1 MHVQS
6 VWTQLYNPLRR
17 LTSVEIERL
26 LTDSLHGDDTRLQA
40 IFQQIEMQSPI
51 YHVCIQK
58 RLAGVTNRRWKI
70 LPVDESGAAK
80 A

>member
-1 MHVQS
+1 MTKTDNTYMHVQS

-40 IFQQIEMQSPI
+40 IFQ
-51 YHVCIQK
+51 
-58 RLAGVTNRRWKI
+58 
-70 LPVDESGAAK
+70 
-80 A
+80 